1 MSRARSGLLPTSVP
15 LICQTAACFGH
26 TSTHAPHFMQDIRVS
41 PRWIDSVVRDMVG
54 QAFLQST
61 QGEQRVW
68 SIFTSKTLVL
78 LKIDWNAPNGQKKEH
93 CVLFFV
99 SNGSTMTSRANSTT
113 KIPF

>member
-1 MSRARSGLLPTSVP
+1 MSRTLSGLPATSVP
-15 LICQTAACFGH
+15 LMCQTAACFGQ

-41 PRWIDSVVRDMVG
+41 PRTMDSVVRDMVG

-78 LKIDWNAPNGQKKEH
+78 LKIEMGIPLTQVAPTDCGLPLVFPE
-93 CVLFFV
+93 V
-99 SNGSTMTSRANSTT
+99 G
-113 KIPF
+113 